1 MWMLSS
7 CTLLSLAPPAVPA
20 PGKFP
25 PAVLQLRRTKQ
36 PTASPS
42 AMALPKPAPRY
53 KVSRAPRLVCHAH
66 TYDIQP
72 SVLLHPSV
80 GEYDNWRI
88 NENKD
93 HIVLGFNV
101 GKDTKEDKLEVRTTK
116 DHEELW
122 LVIKYKQGDG
132 SDNDNSPAS
141 SLNARLQMPRG
152 YVEDNVMQAEI
163 LRDGWLQIIIEKPKP
178 TISPE
183 NKLNEPKKKVPVK
196 KDEEPKK
203 KVPAK
208 KDEETP
214 SPGQPPQEP

>member
-7 CTLLSLAPPAVPA
+7 CTLLSLAAPPAAPV

-25 PAVLQLRRTKQ
+25 PAVLQLRTKQ

-42 AMALPKPAPRY
+42 AMALPRPAPRY
-53 KVSRAPRLVCHAH
+53 KVSRALRLVCHAH

-72 SVLLHPSV
+72 SVLLYPSV
-80 GEYDNWRI
+80 GEYDTWRI

-116 DHEELW
+116 DHGVLW

-132 SDNDNSPAS
+132 SDNSPAS
-141 SLNARLQMPRG
+141 SLNVRLEMPRG
-152 YVEDNVMQAEI
+152 YTEDNVMQAEI

-183 NKLNEPKKKVPVK
+183 NKLKEPKKKVPVT
-196 KDEEPKK
+196 
-203 KVPAK
+203 
-208 KDEETP
+208 KDEETSSQEKSP
-214 SPGQPPQEP
+214 SKEG

>member
-25 PAVLQLRRTKQ
+25 PAVLQLRTKQ

-42 AMALPKPAPRY
+42 AMALPKPAPRS
-53 KVSRAPRLVCHAH
+53 KVSRALRLVCHAH

-101 GKDTKEDKLEVRTTK
+101 GKDTEEEKLEVRTTK
-116 DHEELW
+116 DHGELW
-122 LVIKYKQGDG
+122 LVIKYNGDG
-132 SDNDNSPAS
+132 SDDNSPAS
-141 SLNARLQMPRG
+141 SLNTRLQMPRG

-178 TISPE
+178 TISPD
-183 NKLNEPKKKVPVK
+183 NKLNEPKKKVRV
-196 KDEEPKK
+196 
-203 KVPAK
+203 K

-214 SPGQPPQEP
+214 SPRQPPQEP